1 MNTAAANVM
10 SASAVSP
17 PTRNR
22 IRKTS
27 AFLRKLSLN
36 AEKNWVQN
44 SGAKRR
50 VSSKDE
56 DMAIALQSVESGL
69 ARPSFRRPK
78 RRYFWPK
85 NNRSLRHAS
94 IAATRNQQLLPIL
107 TKNDGPNTVPRQPAK
122 SAGVARRTRQ
132 PR

>member
-1 MNTAAANVM
+1 MKTAAANVM
-10 SASAVSP
+10 SASAVCLPSGAWP

-69 ARPSFRRPK
+69 ARPSFRRSK

-94 IAATRNQQLLPIL
+94 TAVHRNQQLLPIL
-107 TKNDGPNTVPRQPAK
+107 TKNEGPNNGP
-122 SAGVARRTRQ
+122 
-132 PR
+132 